1 MANSAILATVKNCY
15 EEEETPVGIYFDW
28 GFFIYP
34 GAFCEI
40 RKVIYYTFP

>member
-28 GFFIYP
+28 GFLFILVLFAKF
-34 GAFCEI
+34 G
-40 RKVIYYTFP
+40 R

>member
-1 MANSAILATVKNCY
+1 MK
-15 EEEETPVGIYFDW
+15 EETPVGIYFDW
-28 GFFIYP
+28 GFLFIL